1 MSRSSQTTPRTR
13 NEIYDFVYDTYCEW
27 RDNDFHTFT
36 LIIEKELGVT
46 SDEVYDFYSK
56 YAENDF
62 DEFILQ
68 IVALAIITH
77 NIERMIGM
85 SLDELHPNL

>member
-1 MSRSSQTTPRTR
+1 MSRSSQTTPRSR

-36 LIIEKELGVT
+36 EIIEKELGVE
-46 SDEVYDFYSK
+46 SDEVYDFYNK

-62 DEFILQ
+62 DEFILK
-68 IVALAIITH
+68 IVVTSIIQY
-77 NIERMIGM
+77 NVERMI
-85 SLDELHPNL
+85 E